1 MKCYL
6 LLSGWREKG
15 PRAKRTAGPPR
26 RGALGSA
33 RPQSR
38 ARCAVCPPP
47 GRGRVPCSR
56 GLGAVHAERRLLT
69 GVFPQDYVLAV
80 DAYRAVIQFHP
91 EQEPQVLSCIGRIFL
106 QVRGAGGRGCSAAE
120 PCRSQERGEGVTSGF
135 CCCQKPG
142 SFLVLV

>member
-1 MKCYL
+1 ML
-6 LLSGWREKG
+6 LAAQRMEGERPPGQAHSRAPKAGSSRERQT
-15 PRAKRTAGPPR
+15 PEP
-26 RGALGSA
+26 
-33 RPQSR
+33 

-56 GLGAVHAERRLLT
+56 GLGAVHADWRLLT

-80 DAYRAVIQFHP
+80 DAYRAVTQFHP
-91 EQEPQVLSCIGRIFL
+91 EQEPQVLSCIGRISL
-106 QVRGAGGRGCSAAE
+106 QVRGAGGE

-142 SFLVLV
+142 SLLVLV